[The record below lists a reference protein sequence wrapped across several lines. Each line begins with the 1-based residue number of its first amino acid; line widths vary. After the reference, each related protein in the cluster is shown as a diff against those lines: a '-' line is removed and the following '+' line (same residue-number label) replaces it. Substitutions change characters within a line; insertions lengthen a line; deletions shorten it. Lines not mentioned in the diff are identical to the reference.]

1 MDLITLEKIPIR
13 IDWSLDKSDNYQ
25 VEIVM
30 NTSDFFSSGTE
41 IRSKLKDFKEKYL
54 KLIAGTKKLSKPG
67 QRKKSSEYW
76 KLSKLLVDFNK
87 ETENE
92 FFITNY
98 SDALARDLDGFKL
111 SKVSLGMLFQ
121 FADYFT
127 EDEVLDSISYSHY
140 RILVNKGKKLQKY
153 NLLEKQKKRL
163 LELHKKGNLPRTVTG
178 TRGRNG
184 EWVHMEEEYA
194 NYLDFIIKSASTK
207 KMRSVKC

>member
-1 MDLITLEKIPIR
+1 MWYSMDLISLEKIPIR

-41 IRSKLKDFKEKYL
+41 IRSKLKDFKERYL
-54 KLIAGTKKLSKPG
+54 KLIADVKELSKPG
-67 QRKKSSEYW
+67 QRKKASEYW
-76 KLSKLLVDFNK
+76 KLSRLLVDFNK

-98 SDALARDLDGFKL
+98 TEALARDLDGFKL
-111 SKVSLGMLFQ
+111 SSSSIGMFLK

-127 EDEVLDSISYSHY
+127 EDEILDTILYCYY
-140 RILVNKGKKLQKY
+140 RILTNKRNKLQKY
-153 NLLEKQKKRL
+153 NLLEKEKKKL
-163 LELHKKGNLPRTVTG
+163 LELGKKRKRPGTEREYEQQLNLLI
-178 TRGRNG
+178 
-184 EWVHMEEEYA
+184 E
-194 NYLDFIIKSASTK
+194 SASTK